1 MRLHGRGEVVL
12 ADDPHFPVLAARLP
26 DLPGACAV
34 IRVDVTRV
42 ADSCGFAVPLME
54 YRAQRALLPG
64 WAERRGPDG
73 LTAYRADRN
82 AASIDGLPAL

>member
-1 MRLHGRGEVVL
+1 M
-12 ADDPHFPVLAARLP
+12 
-26 DLPGACAV
+26 
-34 IRVDVTRV
+34 TRV